1 MNWTSHPTPQILLSG
16 GHAGFD
22 EVAGAVEMLE
32 GGIKLALLIEGSFTL
47 DVDGAGPQIQRAAE
61 TSLFISSRPWQLD
74 HKVERGCR
82 LHYLTLF
89 VDAALVSD
97 VLDGDL
103 PDARDVR
110 HISRA
115 TPLAMASVANSIL
128 HGPFKGAAGRLHSA
142 GKALELAALAVDL
155 LVAPAPL
162 GEVALASAA
171 EAKRLR
177 ELHAYLSE
185 HWREAPTLDV
195 LARRFGFGVRTMT
208 TGFRRLHGCS
218 ISEHL
223 RELRLREG
231 WRLLDAGMSAT
242 LAAEA
247 VGYTLPHFT
256 TAFARRFG
264 VTPGAIARHGT
275 QGMKI

>member
-1 MNWTSHPTPQILLSG
+1 MNWTSHPTPHILLSG

-22 EVAGAVEMLE
+22 EEERAVETLE
-32 GGIKLALLIEGSFTL
+32 GGIKLAFLIEGSFTL

-74 HKVERGCR
+74 HSFEQGCR

-97 VLDGDL
+97 VFDGDL

-110 HISRA
+110 HIRRA

-128 HGPFKGAAGRLHSA
+128 HGPFNGAAGRLHSA
-142 GKALELAALAVDL
+142 GKALELAALAIDL
-155 LVAPAPL
+155 LGSSAPAR
-162 GEVALASAA
+162 EVALASAA
-171 EAKRLR
+171 EAKRIR
-177 ELHAYLSE
+177 ELHAYLRE
-185 HWREAPTLDV
+185 NWRDAPTLDV
-195 LARRFGFGVRTMT
+195 LARRFGFGLRTMT
-208 TGFRRLHGCS
+208 AGFRRLYGYS

-264 VTPGAIARHGT
+264 VTPGTIARHGT

>member
-1 MNWTSHPTPQILLSG
+1 MET
-16 GHAGFD
+16 
-22 EVAGAVEMLE
+22 LE
-32 GGIKLALLIEGSFTL
+32 GGIKLAFLIEGSFAL
-47 DVDGAGPQIQRAAE
+47 HVDGAGPQIQRAAE
-61 TSLFISSRPWQLD
+61 TSYFISSRPWQLD
-74 HKVERGCR
+74 HSFKKGCR

-89 VDAALVSD
+89 LDAALVSD

-103 PDARDVR
+103 TDATDVR
-110 HISRA
+110 HVSRA

-128 HGPFKGAAGRLHSA
+128 HSPFEGAAGRLHAA
-142 GKALELAALAVDL
+142 GKAMELAALAIDL
-155 LVAPAPL
+155 LGSPTPA
-162 GEVALASAA
+162 GEVALANAA

-185 HWREAPTLDV
+185 HWRNAPTLDV
-195 LARRFGFGVRTMT
+195 LARRFGFGIRTMT
-208 TGFRRLHGCS
+208 TGFRRLYGCS

-242 LAAEA
+242 LVSEA

-264 VTPGAIARHGT
+264 FTPGAISRHGT